1 MSPQLQ
7 PRRRCITLAVYAIAR
22 VTFGMR
28 AEASGC
34 AGGRAVVAD
43 NCQETLSGNYERE
56 ESMSI
61 SRRDLLKLVL
71 ERAPLWQP
79 GCSCPGHWP
88 PEFAEGE
95 RVPPGLRNGSA
106 SGYNSTR
113 FASSARKD
121 LPGVLEAVAKIGFE
135 GVEFAGYHG
144 RTAQELRT
152 MLDANG
158 LKCCGTH
165 TGWNT
170 LQGDELKKT
179 VEYNKTIGNTF
190 LICPSLPHD
199 HVNSVEAIKATAKF
213 FTDLAQKVKSDGLRA
228 GYHAHGGDFQKFDG
242 VTIWDLLF
250 CNAGPEVCMQLD
262 IGNCLDGGGD
272 PYAILRKFPG
282 RSATIHI
289 KEFGGAPGAPIGEG
303 KVKWNE
309 IFELCE
315 TTGNTE
321 WYIVEHESDPK
332 TPMESVKR
340 CFEGL
345 RKMGKV

>member
-1 MSPQLQ
+1 
-7 PRRRCITLAVYAIAR
+7 LAVYAIAR
-22 VTFGMR
+22 MTFGMR
-28 AEASGC
+28 AEASGW
-34 AGGRAVVAD
+34 ADGRVVVAD

-61 SRRDLLKLVL
+61 SRRDLLKLGAGTCAALATGVQL
-71 ERAPLWQP
+71 TGALAAGVRRRRAR
-79 GCSCPGHWP
+79 GAG
-88 PEFAEGE
+88 AAK
-95 RVPPGLRNGSA
+95 RVRIGLQLYSVREQCA
-106 SGYNSTR
+106 
-113 FASSARKD
+113 KD
-121 LPGVLEAVAKIGFE
+121 LPGVLAAVAKIGFE

-179 VEYNKTIGNTF
+179 VEFNKIIGNPY
-190 LICPSLPHD
+190 LICPGLPHD
-199 HVNSVEAIKATAKF
+199 QVKSVEAVKTTAKF
-213 FTDLAQKVKSDGLRA
+213 FTDLAQKVKTDGLRA

-242 VTIWDLLF
+242 VTVWDILF
-250 CNAGPEVCMQLD
+250 SNAGPDVCMQLD
-262 IGNCLDGGGD
+262 IGNCLGGGGD
-272 PYAILRKFPG
+272 PYAILRKFPC

-289 KEFGGAPGAPIGEG
+289 KEFGGEPGAPIGEG

-309 IFELCE
+309 IFDLCE

-332 TPMESVKR
+332 TPMESVKK